1 MRSLSSSFACTQRRR
16 APSGQ
21 PSVESWARSVVADP
35 ARHHATPAEARI
47 VASLLRELE
56 VQR

>member
-1 MRSLSSSFACTQRRR
+1 VKTKYRVRCVRR
-16 APSGQ
+16 APSEL
-21 PSVESWARSVVADP
+21 ESWARSVVADP